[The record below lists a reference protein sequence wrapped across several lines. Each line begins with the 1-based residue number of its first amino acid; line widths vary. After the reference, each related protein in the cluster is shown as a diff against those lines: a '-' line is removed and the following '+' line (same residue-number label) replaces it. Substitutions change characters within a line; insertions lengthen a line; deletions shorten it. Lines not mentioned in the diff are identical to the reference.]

1 MNWTTAYLEL
11 DDNQVQIRGTDM
23 NGLTVQGG
31 ILSYKSITVEYK
43 CNFDCYSILSLFF
56 RSLPY
61 GGSLIL
67 YNSL

>member
-1 MNWTTAYLEL
+1 MESG
-11 DDNQVQIRGTDM
+11 DNQVQIKCTDM
-23 NGLTVQGG
+23 NGLTVRGD